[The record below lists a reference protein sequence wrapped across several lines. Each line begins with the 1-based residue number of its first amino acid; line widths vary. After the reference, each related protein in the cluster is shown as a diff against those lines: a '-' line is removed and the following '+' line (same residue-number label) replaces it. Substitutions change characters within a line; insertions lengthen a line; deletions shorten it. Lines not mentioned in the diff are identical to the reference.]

1 MWHALTLS
9 TISLILTATL
19 PTLVLGGQVLRTSSF
34 TTCLSNTNTTVQHLD
49 IKYNAEDRTVTFNV
63 TGTSGSVQNV
73 TAQLNVTAYGI
84 DVYHNTFNP
93 CSTSTFVSQICPLP
107 AGTFSANGTQTIPDQ
122 YASQIPD
129 IAFSVPDI
137 SATATLQLKSLDT
150 GADIACVQ
158 AEVNNGK
165 TAGVP
170 AISFVAAGIAGAALV
185 VTGASAGAATVGGSV
200 SGGTGTTTPSFTEVF
215 GWFQGIAINGMMSVN
230 YPPVYRAFAKN
241 FAFSTGIIPW
251 TVMQVSIDD
260 FRARTGGDLSH
271 NSVEGLRQDLDGTSS
286 AKISRRAYQAV
297 LMTRD
302 AFVAP
307 PKLMPAEA
315 LSDPLNTKVEVTVK
329 GIKGYVEELSVPET
343 NVFMTVLLAVVCVIA
358 AITVGIL
365 LLKVVL
371 EAWAVFG
378 SFPKGLAGFREH
390 YWATMAR
397 LIVQLILVLYGVWVL
412 YCIFQFTHGDSW
424 AAKTL
429 AGITLSI
436 FTGTLAFFTFKIWQ
450 TAKKLKETEGDASG
464 LYEKKENW
472 IKYSMFYDSYSKDH
486 WWLFLPAIIYM
497 FAKGCVLA
505 AADGHGLTQ
514 TLAQLSIE
522 LFMLIILIWN
532 RPFERRSG
540 NVMNIIIQL
549 VRALSVACILVFVEE
564 LGISQTTQTITG
576 VVLIAAQSI
585 LTGVLALL
593 IATNAII
600 MCCKQNPHRK
610 RRKEAGKLNQSPDSP
625 PPLEN
630 EKYFTDSSV
639 TEVKTTYSN
648 DPPRFY
654 PEPMAPNDNQF
665 YQESIYSNAR
675 QVPVQQYRPYS
686 GFENT
691 SSRGRRTESRD
702 GLLERNFQ
710 MAAPDRQPYQQYQQY
725 QGRY

>member
-1 MWHALTLS
+1 
-9 TISLILTATL
+9 
-19 PTLVLGGQVLRTSSF
+19 
-34 TTCLSNTNTTVQHLD
+34 
-49 IKYNAEDRTVTFNV
+49 
-63 TGTSGSVQNV
+63 
-73 TAQLNVTAYGI
+73 
-84 DVYHNTFNP
+84 
-93 CSTSTFVSQICPLP
+93 
-107 AGTFSANGTQTIPDQ
+107 
-122 YASQIPD
+122 
-129 IAFSVPDI
+129 
-137 SATATLQLKSLDT
+137 
-150 GADIACVQ
+150 
-158 AEVNNGK
+158 
-165 TAGVP
+165 
-170 AISFVAAGIAGAALV
+170 
-185 VTGASAGAATVGGSV
+185 
-200 SGGTGTTTPSFTEVF
+200 
-215 GWFQGIAINGMMSVN
+215 
-230 YPPVYRAFAKN
+230 
-241 FAFSTGIIPW
+241 
-251 TVMQVSIDD
+251 
-260 FRARTGGDLSH
+260 
-271 NSVEGLRQDLDGTSS
+271 
-286 AKISRRAYQAV
+286 
-297 LMTRD
+297 
-302 AFVAP
+302 
-307 PKLMPAEA
+307 
-315 LSDPLNTKVEVTVK
+315 
-329 GIKGYVEELSVPET
+329 
-343 NVFMTVLLAVVCVIA
+343 
-358 AITVGIL
+358 
-365 LLKVVL
+365 
-371 EAWAVFG
+371 
-378 SFPKGLAGFREH
+378 
-390 YWATMAR
+390 
-397 LIVQLILVLYGVWVL
+397 
-412 YCIFQFTHGDSW
+412 
-424 AAKTL
+424 
-429 AGITLSI
+429 
-436 FTGTLAFFTFKIWQ
+436 
-450 TAKKLKETEGDASG
+450 
-464 LYEKKENW
+464 
-472 IKYSMFYDSYSKDH
+472 MFYDSYSKDH

-648 DPPRFY
+648 DPQRFY